1 MRYSGYRG
9 DNLTPVMVLIVLSF
23 LVYVATKAATLLDY
37 PLIVLLGLQP
47 AALLARPWTIITNL
61 FVHGSIWH
69 LLANM
74 FTLFFFGNYLHQLV
88 GEKRFL
94 ITYFGGGILGSILF
108 LLLGSP
114 YSIAV
119 GASGAVFALAG
130 ALAVMR
136 PRLRVF
142 IMPIP
147 VPVPIWVAVL
157 GGVIIL
163 SFFSGIAWQAH
174 LGGVI
179 FGLVAGYIFR
189 RRERRYYYR
198 R

>member
-1 MRYSGYRG
+1 MSYQYRPSFKMTPIMFLMIL
-9 DNLTPVMVLIVLSF
+9 NLVVFIATVVSQDLI
-23 LVYVATKAATLLDY
+23 Y
-37 PLIVLLGLQP
+37 LLGLQP
-47 AALLARPWTIITNL
+47 LAFFSRPWTIVTCM
-61 FVHGSIWH
+61 FVHSGLWH
-69 LLANM
+69 IIANM

-189 RRERRYYYR
+189 RRERRYYYGR
-198 R
+198 